1 MSLNRGAGLEGTE
14 YKPRRVAGQVG
25 TRLRNVGKVL
35 RRNPIMAVGLAL
47 IFLAVLMAVAAPVIA
62 TDPPRKLEPHNR
74 LQPPSS
80 EHWFGTDHV
89 GRDVYSRTVYGSR
102 VSLIV
107 GFAAAGFSVLIGAPV
122 GLVSGYFRRADMLI
136 GRVVDGLMA
145 IPTILLAIALMAILG
160 ASMTNVI
167 IALTVVEAPRIS
179 RTVRSVVISLR
190 EQVYVEAAVSIGA
203 PTWRIL
209 LLHILPG
216 AIPALTIHATFLVAL
231 SVIVE
236 ASLSFLGAGTSPD
249 VPSWGNMMAEGKVYF
264 LNGTWIILFPGIALA
279 LMVLGVNLAGD
290 GLRDTLD
297 PKLRVGGG
305 PEA

>member
-1 MSLNRGAGLEGTE
+1 MNYNQGVDLKETSFTPQTAAG
-14 YKPRRVAGQVG
+14 KVG
-25 TRLRNVGKVL
+25 LRLRRIGRVL
-35 RRNPIMAVGLAL
+35 RRNPVMAVGLVL
-47 IFLAVLMAVAAPVIA
+47 IFFTVLLAVAAPVIA
-62 TDPPRKLEPHNR
+62 NNSPRKIDPHNR

-80 EHWFGTDHV
+80 ANWFGTDHV
-89 GRDVYSRTVYGSR
+89 GRDVFARTVYGSR

-107 GFAAAGFSVLIGAPV
+107 GFGAAGASVLIGASV
-122 GLVSGYFRRADMLI
+122 GLVSGYYRRLDMLV
-136 GRVVDGLMA
+136 GRIVDGLMA

-179 RTVRSVVISLR
+179 RTVRAVVLSLR
-190 EQVYVEAAVSIGA
+190 ELTSVEAAISVGM
-203 PTWRIL
+203 PNWRIL
-209 LLHILPG
+209 ALHIFPG
-216 AIPALTIHATFLVAL
+216 TIPSLTIHATFLVAL
-231 SVIVE
+231 SVLVE

-264 LNGTWIILFPGIALA
+264 RNGTWIILFPGIALA

-297 PKLRVGGG
+297 PKLRV
-305 PEA
+305 EAS

>member
-1 MSLNRGAGLEGTE
+1 
-14 YKPRRVAGQVG
+14 
-25 TRLRNVGKVL
+25 
-35 RRNPIMAVGLAL
+35 
-47 IFLAVLMAVAAPVIA
+47 
-62 TDPPRKLEPHNR
+62 
-74 LQPPSS
+74 
-80 EHWFGTDHV
+80 
-89 GRDVYSRTVYGSR
+89 
-102 VSLIV
+102 
-107 GFAAAGFSVLIGAPV
+107 
-122 GLVSGYFRRADMLI
+122 MLI
-136 GRVVDGLMA
+136 GRFVDGLMA

-179 RTVRSVVISLR
+179 RTVRAVVLSLR
-190 EQVYVEAAVSIGA
+190 ELTYVEAAVSIGM

-209 LLHILPG
+209 ALHILPG
-216 AIPALTIHATFLVAL
+216 TIAPLTIHATFLVAL

-279 LMVLGVNLAGD
+279 LMVLGVNMAGD

-297 PKLRVGGG
+297 PKLRIGG

>member
-1 MSLNRGAGLEGTE
+1 MSLNRGADLEETGFTP
-14 YKPRRVAGQVG
+14 PRIAGQPG
-25 TRLRNVGKVL
+25 SRLRRLGRVL
-35 RRNPIMAVGLAL
+35 RRNPVMALGLAL
-47 IFLAVLMAVAAPVIA
+47 ILATVLLAVAAPVIA
-62 TDPPRKLEPHNR
+62 TDSPRKLAPHDR
-74 LQPPSS
+74 LQSPSS

-89 GRDVYSRTVYGSR
+89 GRDVFSRTVYGSR

-107 GFAAAGFSVLIGAPV
+107 GFAAAGASVLFGAPV
-122 GLVSGYFRRADMLI
+122 GLVSGYFRRADMVM

-179 RTVRSVVISLR
+179 RTVRGIVLSLR
-190 EQVYVEAAVSIGA
+190 ELTYVEAAVSIGM

-209 LLHILPG
+209 ALHILPG
-216 AIPALTIHATFLVAL
+216 TIAPLTIHATFLVAL

-264 LNGTWIILFPGIALA
+264 INGTWIILFPGIALA
-279 LMVLGVNLAGD
+279 LMVLGVNMAGD
-290 GLRDTLD
+290 GLRDILD
-297 PKLRVGGG
+297 PKLRVGG
-305 PEA
+305 PES

>member
-1 MSLNRGAGLEGTE
+1 MSFDQQTGLEETNLA
-14 YKPRRVAGQVG
+14 PRRVASRVDS
-25 TRLRNVGKVL
+25 RLRSLIRVL

-47 IFLAVLMAVAAPVIA
+47 ILLAVLMAVAAPALA
-62 TDPPRKLEPHNR
+62 TDSPRKIEPHNR
-74 LQPPSS
+74 LKPPSS

-107 GFAAAGFSVLIGAPV
+107 GFAAAGLSVLFGAPV
-122 GLVSGYFRRADMLI
+122 GLVSGYFRRLDMLI
-136 GRVVDGLMA
+136 GRIVDGLMA
-145 IPTILLAIALMAILG
+145 IPTILLAIAFLAILG

-179 RTVRSVVISLR
+179 RTVRSTVLSLR
-190 EQVYVEAAVSIGA
+190 EQTFVEAAVSIGA
-203 PTWRIL
+203 PNWRVL
-209 LLHILPG
+209 ALHIFPG
-216 AIPALTIHATFLVAL
+216 TVPSLTIHATFLVAL
-231 SVIVE
+231 SVLVE

-279 LMVLGVNLAGD
+279 LVVLGVNLAGD

-297 PKLRVGGG
+297 PKQRVLG
-305 PEA
+305 PET

>member
-1 MSLNRGAGLEGTE
+1 MNLNRGANLEETGFT
-14 YKPRRVAGQVG
+14 PQGVAGQVG
-25 TRLRNVGKVL
+25 SRLRRLGRVL
-35 RRNPIMAVGLAL
+35 RRNPIMTLGLAL
-47 IFLAVLMAVAAPVIA
+47 ILFTVLLAVAAPIIA
-62 TDPPRKLEPHNR
+62 TDSPRKLAPHDR
-74 LQPPSS
+74 LQSPSS

-89 GRDVYSRTVYGSR
+89 GRDVFSRTVYGSR

-107 GFAAAGFSVLIGAPV
+107 GFAAAGASVLFGAPV
-122 GLVSGYFRRADMLI
+122 GLVSGYFRKADLVI

-179 RTVRSVVISLR
+179 RTVRGVVLSLR
-190 EQVYVEAAVSIGA
+190 ELTYVEAAVSIGM

-209 LLHILPG
+209 ALHILPG
-216 AIPALTIHATFLVAL
+216 TIAPLTIHATFLVAL

-279 LMVLGVNLAGD
+279 LMVLGVNMAGD
-290 GLRDTLD
+290 GLRDILD
-297 PKLRVGGG
+297 PKLRVGG
-305 PEA
+305 PES

>member
-1 MSLNRGAGLEGTE
+1 VDIEETGVAVQRPRSQFVLRLSRSLRI
-14 YKPRRVAGQVG
+14 
-25 TRLRNVGKVL
+25 L
-35 RRNPIMAVGLAL
+35 RRNPIMAIGLAL
-47 IFLAVLMAVAAPVIA
+47 ILFSVFLAVAAPLI
-62 TDPPRKLEPHNR
+62 TTESPRKIAPHDR
-74 LQPPSS
+74 LQSPSS

-89 GRDVYSRTVYGSR
+89 GRDVFARTVYGSR

-107 GFAAAGFSVLIGAPV
+107 GFAAAGASVLFGAPV
-122 GLVSGYFRRADMLI
+122 GLVSGYFRKLDMLI
-136 GRVVDGLMA
+136 GRFVDGLMA

-179 RTVRSVVISLR
+179 RTVRSTVLSLR
-190 EQVYVEAAVSIGA
+190 ELTYVDAAVSIGM

-209 LLHILPG
+209 AFHIFPG
-216 AIPALTIHATFLVAL
+216 TIPALTIHATFLVAL
-231 SVIVE
+231 SVIIE

-279 LMVLGVNLAGD
+279 LLVLGVNLAGD

-297 PKLRVGGG
+297 PKLRVGG
-305 PEA
+305 PES

>member
-1 MSLNRGAGLEGTE
+1 
-14 YKPRRVAGQVG
+14 
-25 TRLRNVGKVL
+25 
-35 RRNPIMAVGLAL
+35 MAVGLVL
-47 IFLAVLMAVAAPVIA
+47 IFFTVLLAVAAPVIA
-62 TDPPRKLEPHNR
+62 NNSPRKIDPHNR

-80 EHWFGTDHV
+80 ANWFGTDHV
-89 GRDVYSRTVYGSR
+89 GRDVFARTVYGSR

-107 GFAAAGFSVLIGAPV
+107 GFGAAGASVLIGASV
-122 GLVSGYFRRADMLI
+122 GLVSGYYRRLDMLV
-136 GRVVDGLMA
+136 GRIVDGLMA

-179 RTVRSVVISLR
+179 RTVRAVVLSLR
-190 EQVYVEAAVSIGA
+190 ELTYVEAAISVGM
-203 PTWRIL
+203 PNWRIL
-209 LLHILPG
+209 ALHIFPG
-216 AIPALTIHATFLVAL
+216 TIPSLTIHATFLVAL
-231 SVIVE
+231 SVLVE

-264 LNGTWIILFPGIALA
+264 RNGTWIILFPGIALA

-297 PKLRVGGG
+297 PKLRV
-305 PEA
+305 EAS